1 MIQVT
6 TEVFEKVCY
15 SNKQTDEYVSLFGEK
30 ISRELSYMAET
41 HDRKSREIVKL
52 VEPYQHNHKIQHEG
66 VAHSFARLKTLAEHD
81 HEQQRLKLSN
91 HVGDQ
96 DARKKFMLNI
106 DGHLSISGAPY
117 DVEWI
122 DGAIAY
128 AHKSNGEFGISPMNG
143 YAAAAVGTFMN
154 PITPPGQDIIARVT
168 AYMPISY
175 SWYNWII
182 NWGYTS
188 THGGVGVL
196 IYDLNDGS
204 IVIDNRS
211 KPELWNAARSTPGF
225 SSEQDIQTS
234 LSFTSAAE
242 TYFVM
247 RSGHSYLTWF
257 WCWGGTYFSGDTCLS
272 MASMACKLPFI
283 VVKPWLSI

>member
-6 TEVFEKVCY
+6 SEIFEKACH
-15 SNKQTDEYVSLFGEK
+15 SKKQTDEYVSLFGKK
-30 ISRELSYMAET
+30 ISKELAHMQET
-41 HDRKSREIVKL
+41 HERKSSEIAKL
-52 VEPYQHNHKIQHEG
+52 VAPYQHNHKIQHEG
-66 VAHSFARLKTLAEHD
+66 IAYSFDRLKTLAVSD
-81 HEQQRLKLSN
+81 HEQQRLALAN

-106 DGHLSISGAPY
+106 DGYLSISGAPY

-122 DGAIAY
+122 DGASAY
-128 AHKSNGEFGISPMNG
+128 AHKSNGEFGFSPMSG
-143 YAAAAVGTFMN
+143 YAAAAIGSFMN
-154 PITPPGQDIIARVT
+154 PVTPPGQDIIARVR

-175 SWYNWII
+175 SWFNWII
-182 NWGYTS
+182 LGGYAS

-204 IVIDNRS
+204 VVIDNRS
-211 KPELWNAARSTPGF
+211 KPELWSTATSIPGF
-225 SSEQDIQTS
+225 SGEQDMQTS
-234 LSFTSAAE
+234 LGFTSAAE
-242 TYFVM
+242 TYFIM

-257 WCWGGTYFSGDTCLS
+257 WCWGGTYFYGDASS
-272 MASMACKLPFI
+272 MASIACKLPFI